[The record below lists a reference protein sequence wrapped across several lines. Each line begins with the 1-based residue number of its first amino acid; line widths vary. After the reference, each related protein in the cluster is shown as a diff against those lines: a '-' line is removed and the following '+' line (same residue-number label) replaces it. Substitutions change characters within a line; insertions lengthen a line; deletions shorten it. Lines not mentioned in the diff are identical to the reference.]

1 MHRSFR
7 SIASAV
13 VIATAI
19 ALAAGAAYAKP
30 PGDTR
35 DSDVGKK
42 LWQFNILA
50 IPPQSNWEDS
60 NASCNGARVFF
71 DEGENGN
78 LVWVLDPDARGFE
91 VTDCDGTDGAAAV
104 EADESQRFYV
114 LVRLLGPNGSDV
126 DLQCQND
133 IVSDNQDDLCIIDQV
148 NLTKQGRTGF
158 VKIFKNLFDDELEQV
173 TWSWSGD
180 YKLMQVR
187 VHKIE
192 P

>member
-1 MHRSFR
+1 MDRSVR
-7 SIASAV
+7 TIAITTL
-13 VIATAI
+13 IAA
-19 ALAAGAAYAKP
+19 ALSFTAGAAFGKP

-50 IPPQSNWEDS
+50 IPEQSHWEDS
-60 NASCNGARVFF
+60 NASCNGSRIFF

-78 LVWVLDPDARGFE
+78 IVWVLDPSAHGFD

-114 LVRLLGPNGSDV
+114 LLRLLGPNGSDV
-126 DLQCQND
+126 DLNCQND
-133 IVSDNQDDLCIIDQV
+133 IVSDNKDDLCIIDNV

-158 VKIFKNLFDDELEQV
+158 VKVFKNLFDDELEQV

-187 VHKIE
+187 VHAIT

>member
-60 NASCNGARVFF
+60 NASCKGARVFF

-126 DLQCQND
+126 DMQCQND